1 MVPRGI
7 NTFKTYGGVGY
18 FHGGATLQELVIP
31 VVTISWPKKSRK
43 VGAVLKPIDRIER
56 LGQKVEV
63 APAGVQ
69 QELTGG
75 VDDNLVARA
84 VLLKAVD
91 ATTGKTLFK
100 SDAATL
106 EPGGQNAVLTLKKVD
121 GAAGQR
127 GLELR
132 LHLIDAD
139 DDTVLETVPVRL
151 SVDLDEWD

>member
-1 MVPRGI
+1 M
-7 NTFKTYGGVGY
+7 K
-18 FHGGATLQELVIP
+18 P
-31 VVTISWPKKSRK
+31 V
-43 VGAVLKPIDRIER
+43 DRIER
-56 LGQKVEV
+56 LIQKIEV

-69 QELTGG
+69 QDLTGG

-84 VLLKAVD
+84 VFAKAVD

-106 EPGGQNAVLTLKKVD
+106 EPGGQSAALTLKKVE
-121 GAAGQR
+121 GAEGQR

-139 DDTVLETVPVRL
+139 DDTVLETVPVKL
-151 SVDLDEWD
+151 SVDLDDWD